1 MNKEGQE
8 IMGDLRM
15 ELEKKDNIIKNLQE
29 LESKLEKMVVY
40 WREEYHVALCERDQA
55 DNKVIEQEAEI
66 NQMKLELG
74 LS

>member
-55 DNKVIEQEAEI
+55 DNKVIEQDAEI

>member
-40 WREEYHVALCERDQA
+40 WREEYHVALYERDQA
-55 DNKVIEQEAEI
+55 DNKVIEQDAEI